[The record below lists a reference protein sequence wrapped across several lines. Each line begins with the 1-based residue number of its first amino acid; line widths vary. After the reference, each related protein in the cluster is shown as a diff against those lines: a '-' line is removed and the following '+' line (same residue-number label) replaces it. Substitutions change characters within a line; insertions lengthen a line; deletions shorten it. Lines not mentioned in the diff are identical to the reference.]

1 MDFTIAQTA
10 AICVPP
16 PKIIGISVD
25 ITSPAIPARVGSP
38 TAPIACIA
46 SISSVSGSRPA
57 FFNPSSTTFV
67 FKSWGF
73 VGILPLT
80 FSLASYPRALKTPRA
95 VVVPAAIL
103 SPITR

>member
-1 MDFTIAQTA
+1 MATKTVVAKFILEKSKLGFMDFTIAQTA

-16 PKIIGISVD
+16 PKIMGMSVE

-46 SISSVSGSRPA
+46 SISSVSGLRPA

-67 FKSWGF
+67 FKS
-73 VGILPLT
+73 
-80 FSLASYPRALKTPRA
+80 
-95 VVVPAAIL
+95 
-103 SPITR
+103 